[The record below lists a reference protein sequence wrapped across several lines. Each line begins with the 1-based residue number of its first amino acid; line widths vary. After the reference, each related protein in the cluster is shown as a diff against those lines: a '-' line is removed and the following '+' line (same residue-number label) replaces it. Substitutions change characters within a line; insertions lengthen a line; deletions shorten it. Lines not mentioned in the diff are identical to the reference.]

1 MKMVDI
7 HCHLLP
13 GIDDGPTSW
22 EDTLQMCEKAAAD
35 GITHIVATPH
45 CSDRYC
51 FDRKAALLLVDE
63 LARRVPNMAF
73 SLGCDFHLSYDNI
86 EDAKLHP
93 ERYTIGE
100 TKYLLVE
107 LSPYG
112 VSSSMTTV
120 LSELTCLGL
129 VPIITHPERNRLLEG
144 RFELVEEWISLGC
157 LVQVTANSLTG
168 FWGPGVKKFCE
179 KLLTKEQV
187 HVIAT
192 DAHDPDHR
200 PPVLSAARRI
210 AAKMV
215 GEEYA
220 QALFFDIP
228 AAIVRGDAL

>member
-22 EDTLQMCEKAAAD
+22 EETLQMCETAAAD

-45 CSDRYC
+45 CNDRYC

-112 VSSSMTTV
+112 VSNSMTTV

-129 VPIITHPERNRLLEG
+129 VPIITHPERNRLLEN

-168 FWGPGVKKFCE
+168 FWGPAVKKFCE
-179 KLLTKEQV
+179 KLLAKEQV

-192 DAHDPDHR
+192 DAHDPEHR
-200 PPVLSAARRI
+200 PPVLSAARRL
-210 AAKMV
+210 AVKMV

-228 AAIVRGDAL
+228 AAIVRGEAL

>member
-1 MKMVDI
+1 
-7 HCHLLP
+7 
-13 GIDDGPTSW
+13 
-22 EDTLQMCEKAAAD
+22 MCERAAAD

-45 CSDRYC
+45 CDDRYC
-51 FDRKAALLLVDE
+51 FDRKVALFLVDE
-63 LARRVPNMAF
+63 LARRAPYMAF
-73 SLGCDFHLSYDNI
+73 SLGCDFHLSYDNF
-86 EDAKLHP
+86 EDVKLHP

-107 LSPYG
+107 LSPYAAA
-112 VSSSMTTV
+112 SSMTTV

-129 VPIITHPERNRLLEG
+129 VPIITHPERNRMLVR
-144 RFELVEEWISLGC
+144 RFELVEEWILLGC

-168 FWGPGVKKFCE
+168 FWGPAVKKFCE
-179 KLLTKEQV
+179 KLLTREQV

-200 PPVLSAARRI
+200 PPVLSAARKL

-228 AAIVRGDAL
+228 TAIVRGEVL